1 MIRTVVC
8 VVGPTAS
15 GKTKLGVALAH
26 LLDGEVV
33 SADSMQVYRRMD
45 IGTAKPTAEERE
57 GIPHHMIDVA
67 EPEENW
73 SAARYV
79 TAATECVE
87 DIFRRGKR
95 PVIVG
100 GTGLYVDS
108 LVSGRSFAVQCTGWR
123 QRLQARVAA
132 EGIEPLREELR
143 QVDPAAY
150 DRIAAADEKRIIRA
164 LEVWHETGKTITQHN
179 LETQQRPPRYRAVTI
194 GLNFAEKAALWER
207 INRRVDEMMA
217 QGLAE
222 EVRQLLASGVPR
234 TCTAMQAIG
243 YKELAAAVAGRGD
256 LAAAAEEV
264 KLRTRQYSKRQLTW
278 FRRSRET
285 QWYFW
290 AGKPD
295 FAAAR
300 HFATEKME
308 EYGVL

>member
-1 MIRTVVC
+1 MNRTVVC

-33 SADSMQVYRRMD
+33 SADSMQIYRGMD

>member
-1 MIRTVVC
+1 MNRTVVC

-33 SADSMQVYRRMD
+33 SADSMQIYRRMD

-108 LVSGRSFAVQCTGWR
+108 LISGRSFAVQCTGWR

-290 AGKPD
+290 AGKPE

>member
-1 MIRTVVC
+1 MNRTVVC

-33 SADSMQVYRRMD
+33 SADSMQIYRRMD
-45 IGTAKPTAEERE
+45 IGTAKPTPEEME
-57 GIPHHMIDVA
+57 GVPHHMIDVA

-79 TAATECVE
+79 AAATQCVE
-87 DIFRRGKR
+87 DIFARGKR
-95 PVIVG
+95 PIVVG

-108 LVSGRSFAVQCTGWR
+108 LISGRTFAVQSTGWR
-123 QRLQARVAA
+123 RRLQERAAA

-143 QVDPAAY
+143 QVDPEAY
-150 DRIAAADEKRIIRA
+150 QRIAAADEKRIIRA

-179 LETQQRPPRYRAVTI
+179 EETQRQPPRYRAVTI
-194 GLNFAEKAALWER
+194 GLNFAERRDLWDR

-222 EVRQLLASGVPR
+222 EVRQLLDSGVSR

-243 YKELAAAVAGRGD
+243 YKELAAAVTGQGD

-264 KLRTRQYSKRQLTW
+264 KLRSRQYAKRQLTW
-278 FRRSRET
+278 FRRNRET
-285 QWYFW
+285 LWHVW
-290 AGKPD
+290 AGEPD

-300 HFATEKME
+300 QFATEKME

>member
-1 MIRTVVC
+1 M
-8 VVGPTAS
+8 
-15 GKTKLGVALAH
+15 ALAH

-33 SADSMQVYRRMD
+33 SADSMQIYRRMD

>member
-1 MIRTVVC
+1 MNRTVVC

-33 SADSMQVYRRMD
+33 SADSMQIYRRMD
-45 IGTAKPTAEERE
+45 VGTAKPTAEEME
-57 GIPHHMIDVA
+57 GVPHHMIDVA
-67 EPEENW
+67 EPQENW

-79 TAATECVE
+79 AAATQCVE
-87 DIFRRGKR
+87 DIFARGKR
-95 PVIVG
+95 PIVVG

-108 LVSGRSFAVQCTGWR
+108 LISGRTFAVQSTGWR
-123 QRLQARVAA
+123 QRLQEQAQA
-132 EGIEPLREELR
+132 EGIAPLREELR
-143 QVDPAAY
+143 QVDPEAY

-179 LETQQRPPRYRAVTI
+179 RETQLRPPRYQAVTI
-194 GLNFAEKAALWER
+194 GLNFAEKLDLWNR

-243 YKELAAAVAGRGD
+243 YKELAAAVAGQGD
-256 LAAAAEEV
+256 LQAAAEEV

-278 FRRSRET
+278 FRRNRET
-285 QWYFW
+285 SWYVW
-290 AGKPD
+290 AREPN

-308 EYGVL
+308 ECGLL

>member
-1 MIRTVVC
+1 MNRTVVC

-33 SADSMQVYRRMD
+33 SADSMQIYRRMD

-87 DIFRRGKR
+87 DVFRRGKR

>member
-1 MIRTVVC
+1 M
-8 VVGPTAS
+8 
-15 GKTKLGVALAH
+15 
-26 LLDGEVV
+26 
-33 SADSMQVYRRMD
+33 
-45 IGTAKPTAEERE
+45 
-57 GIPHHMIDVA
+57 
-67 EPEENW
+67 
-73 SAARYV
+73 
-79 TAATECVE
+79 
-87 DIFRRGKR
+87 
-95 PVIVG
+95 
-100 GTGLYVDS
+100 S
-108 LVSGRSFAVQCTGWR
+108 LCGRSCVRWTR
-123 QRLQARVAA
+123 
-132 EGIEPLREELR
+132 
-143 QVDPAAY
+143 AAY

>member
-1 MIRTVVC
+1 MTPKIVC
-8 VVGPTAS
+8 VAGPTAC
-15 GKTKLGVALAH
+15 GKTTLGVLLAQRFH
-26 LLDGEVV
+26 GEVV
-33 SADSMQVYRRMD
+33 SADSMQIYRRMD

-108 LVSGRSFAVQCTGWR
+108 LISGRSFAVQCTGWR

>member
-1 MIRTVVC
+1 MNRTVVC

-33 SADSMQVYRRMD
+33 SADSMQIYRRMD

-108 LVSGRSFAVQCTGWR
+108 LISGRSFAVQCTGWR

-264 KLRTRQYSKRQLTW
+264 QLRSRQYAKRQLTW

>member
-1 MIRTVVC
+1 VNRTVVC

-33 SADSMQVYRRMD
+33 SADSMQIYRRMD

-108 LVSGRSFAVQCTGWR
+108 LISGRSFAVQCTGWR

>member
-33 SADSMQVYRRMD
+33 SADSMPIYRRMD

>member
-1 MIRTVVC
+1 MNRTVVC

-33 SADSMQVYRRMD
+33 SADSMQIYRRMD

-123 QRLQARVAA
+123 QRLQARVAE

-256 LAAAAEEV
+256 LAAATEEV

>member
-1 MIRTVVC
+1 MNRTVVC

-26 LLDGEVV
+26 LLEGEVV
-33 SADSMQVYRRMD
+33 SADSMQIYRRMD
-45 IGTAKPTAEERE
+45 IGTAKPTPEERE

-67 EPEENW
+67 GPEENW

-79 TAATECVE
+79 AAATQCVE

-95 PVIVG
+95 PIIVG

-108 LVSGRSFAVQCTGWR
+108 LVAGRTFAVRCTGWR
-123 QRLQARVAA
+123 QRLQERAQR
-132 EGIEPLREELR
+132 EGVPVLREELR

-150 DRIAAADEKRIIRA
+150 ARIAAADEKRIIRA
-164 LEVWHETGKTITQHN
+164 LEVWHETGKTITRHN
-179 LETQQRPPRYRAVTI
+179 EETQLRPPRYQAVTF
-194 GLNFAEKAALWER
+194 GLNFSEKADLWER
-207 INRRVDEMMA
+207 INRRVEEMMA

-222 EVRQLLASGVPR
+222 EVRQLLRDGVPR

-243 YKELAAAVAGRGD
+243 YKELAEAVTEGGS
-256 LAAAAEEV
+256 LQAAAEEV

-278 FRRSRET
+278 FRRNRET
-285 QWYFW
+285 EWYFW
-290 AGKPD
+290 KTRPD
-295 FAAAR
+295 FEAAR
-300 HFATEKME
+300 RFATEKLE

>member
-33 SADSMQVYRRMD
+33 SADSMQIYRRMN

>member
-1 MIRTVVC
+1 MNRTVVC

-33 SADSMQVYRRMD
+33 SADSMQIYRRMD

-123 QRLQARVAA
+123 QRLQALVAA

>member
-1 MIRTVVC
+1 MNRTVVC

-26 LLDGEVV
+26 LLEGEVV
-33 SADSMQVYRRMD
+33 SADSMQIYRRMD

-108 LVSGRSFAVQCTGWR
+108 LISGRSFAVQCTGWR

>member
-1 MIRTVVC
+1 MNRTVVC

-33 SADSMQVYRRMD
+33 SADSMQIYRRMD

-132 EGIEPLREELR
+132 EGIEPLREELS

>member
-1 MIRTVVC
+1 MNRTVVC

-33 SADSMQVYRRMD
+33 STDSMEIYRRMD

-108 LVSGRSFAVQCTGWR
+108 LISGRSFAVQCTGWR

>member
-1 MIRTVVC
+1 MNRTVVC

-33 SADSMQVYRRMD
+33 SADSMQIYRRMD

-79 TAATECVE
+79 AAATECVE

-123 QRLQARVAA
+123 QRLQARVAV

-179 LETQQRPPRYRAVTI
+179 LETQQHPPRYRAVTI

>member
-1 MIRTVVC
+1 MNRTVVC

-33 SADSMQVYRRMD
+33 SADSMQIYRRMD

-108 LVSGRSFAVQCTGWR
+108 LISGRSFAVQCTGWR

>member
-1 MIRTVVC
+1 MSPNILVIC
-8 VVGPTAS
+8 GPTAS
-15 GKTKLGVALAH
+15 GKTALAVELA
-26 LLDGEVV
+26 LLLGGEVV
-33 SADSMQVYRRMD
+33 SADSMQIYRRMD

-108 LVSGRSFAVQCTGWR
+108 LISGRSFAVQCTGWR

>member
-1 MIRTVVC
+1 MNRTVVC

-33 SADSMQVYRRMD
+33 SADSMQIYRRMD

-108 LVSGRSFAVQCTGWR
+108 LISGRSFAVQCTGWR

-264 KLRTRQYSKRQLTW
+264 QLRTRQYSKRQLTW

>member
-1 MIRTVVC
+1 MNRTVVC

-15 GKTKLGVALAH
+15 GKTKLGVALDH

-33 SADSMQVYRRMD
+33 SADSMQIYRRMD

>member
-33 SADSMQVYRRMD
+33 SADSMQIYRRMD

>member
-1 MIRTVVC
+1 MNRTVVC

-15 GKTKLGVALAH
+15 GKTELGVALAH

-33 SADSMQVYRRMD
+33 SADSMQIYRRMD

-108 LVSGRSFAVQCTGWR
+108 LISGRSFAVQCTGWR

-164 LEVWHETGKTITQHN
+164 LEVSHETGKTITQHN

>member
-1 MIRTVVC
+1 MNRTVVC

-33 SADSMQVYRRMD
+33 SADSMQIYRRMD

-108 LVSGRSFAVQCTGWR
+108 LISGRSFAVQCTGWR

-243 YKELAAAVAGRGD
+243 YKALAAAVAGRGD

>member
-1 MIRTVVC
+1 MNRTVVC

-33 SADSMQVYRRMD
+33 SADSMQIYRRMD

-79 TAATECVE
+79 AVATECVE